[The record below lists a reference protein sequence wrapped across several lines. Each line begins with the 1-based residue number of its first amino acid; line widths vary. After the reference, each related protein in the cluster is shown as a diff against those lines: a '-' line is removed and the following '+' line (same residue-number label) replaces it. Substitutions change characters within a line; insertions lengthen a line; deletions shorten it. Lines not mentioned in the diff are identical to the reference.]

1 MHVECMA
8 FTFRQFRAILLQT
21 PRQLL
26 LDFSGVKNILLARWS
41 ARFLRD
47 LHAARHWSTSSW
59 AIVCS
64 QLETPPP
71 PPLLLE
77 ILPGQQ
83 ALPGQQSKHTSCYIQ
98 AFLDANKINWWKSPA
113 EPRFEPKWESVGIN
127 EELLERQTQPT
138 EHDWVQEKDQ
148 EVLEDWPDTCS
159 RYVDHLQKF
168 MPDVIKVNVAPSG
181 QWTS

>member
-1 MHVECMA
+1 MT

-21 PRQLL
+21 LRQLL
-26 LDFSGVKNILLARWS
+26 LAFSGVKNIQLARRA
-41 ARFLRD
+41 ARFLCD

-64 QLETPPP
+64 QLPTPPP
-71 PPLLLE
+71 PTLLLE

-83 ALPGQQSKHTSCYIQ
+83 ALLGQQSKHTSCYIQ
-98 AFLDANKINWWKSPA
+98 AYFDANKINWWRSPA
-113 EPRFEPKWESVGIN
+113 EPWFEPNRESVGIN

-159 RYVDHLQKF
+159 RYVDHLQRF
-168 MPDVIKVNVAPSG
+168 MPDAMKVNVACGTCPM
-181 QWTS
+181 